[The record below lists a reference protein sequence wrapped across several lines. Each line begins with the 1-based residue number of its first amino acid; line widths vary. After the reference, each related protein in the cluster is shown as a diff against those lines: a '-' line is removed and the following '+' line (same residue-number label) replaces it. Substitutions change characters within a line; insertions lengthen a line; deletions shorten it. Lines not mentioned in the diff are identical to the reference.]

1 MELTNGELIKAD
13 AQEKLGINVAEAN
26 GVADGNLVKGIIQTG
41 LAKENLSKSV
51 HPSANSNSDSNYDD
65 PAGDIKPAEKYQQED
80 GFCEIEMEEE
90 EQDSATEISSSDDA
104 VERLTST
111 GNHVEKEE
119 NDDNIIAVSPKVNG
133 YIQVIQPDI
142 HLPKPEAPP
151 GLSPSSTPSPRQN
164 DDVVTRSKSWS
175 NSFTVVDMPSI
186 GKFIKERSSSLSASI
201 SKGFSFVKSD
211 DGDDYN
217 MNHKVNSFDS
227 GVTRLNIS
235 GLKVTVKLKKDDEEE
250 QIKGRISF
258 FSRSN
263 CRDCTAVRSFFRERG
278 LKFVEINIDVYRQ
291 REKELI
297 ERTGNSQVPQ
307 IFFNEKLFGGL
318 VALNSLRNSGGFEQR
333 LKEMLAKKC
342 SGNAPAPPVYG
353 FDDHEEEPTDEMV
366 GIVKVLRQK
375 LPIQD
380 RLMKMKIV
388 KNCFA
393 GNEMVEVI
401 IHHFDCGRKKGS
413 LILVNDMIKAC
424 ICRPT
429 QRLKIEKLVKSPQRL
444 KPSPWSFLS
453 GPTPLRIMTETTPR
467 RWIRSTQTLSVIL
480 LVKRKRQS
488 CFYDDGHAVEIG
500 KQLARKHF
508 IHHVFGANDFEDG
521 NHYYRFIEH
530 EPFIP
535 KCHNFRGSTNDG
547 EPKPVVVV
555 GQRLNKI
562 MSAILESYAS
572 DDRCLVDYAGIS
584 KSEEFRR
591 YVNLAQDLHRVD
603 LLKLSQDEKLAFFLN
618 LHNAMV
624 IHAVIRV
631 GCPEGAIDRR
641 SFYSDFQYIVGGS
654 PYSLNT
660 IKNGVLRSNRR
671 SPYSLVKPFGTGDKR
686 LEVVLPKVNP
696 LIHFGL
702 CNGTRSSPTVRFFT
716 PQGIE
721 AELRCATR
729 EFFQSNGIKVDLEK
743 RTVYLTRI
751 IKWFSGDFGQEK
763 EIMRWII
770 NYLDAT
776 KAGLLTHLLGDG
788 GPVNI
793 VYQDYD
799 WSINA

>member
-26 GVADGNLVKGIIQTG
+26 GSVADGNLVKGIIQTG

-51 HPSANSNSDSNYDD
+51 HPSPNSNSDFNYDD
-65 PAGDIKPAEKYQQED
+65 PAGDIKPAQKDQQED

-90 EQDSATEISSSDDA
+90 KQDSATEIFSSDDA
-104 VERLTST
+104 VERITST

-119 NDDNIIAVSPKVNG
+119 NDDIIAVSPKVNG

-151 GLSPSSTPSPRQN
+151 GLSPSSTPSPQQN
-164 DDVVTRSKSWS
+164 DDVVTRSKSLP

-186 GKFIKERSSSLSASI
+186 GKFIKDRSNSLSASI
-201 SKGFSFVKSD
+201 SKRFSFFKSD

-227 GVTRLNIS
+227 GVTRFNIS

-353 FDDHEEEPTDEMV
+353 FDDHEEESTDEMV
-366 GIVKVLRQK
+366 WIVKVLRQK

-388 KNCFA
+388 RNCFA

-401 IHHFDCGRKKGS
+401 IHHFDCGRKK
-413 LILVNDMIKAC
+413 
-424 ICRPT
+424 
-429 QRLKIEKLVKSPQRL
+429 
-444 KPSPWSFLS
+444 
-453 GPTPLRIMTETTPR
+453 
-467 RWIRSTQTLSVIL
+467 
-480 LVKRKRQS
+480 
-488 CFYDDGHAVEIG
+488 AVEIG

-508 IHHVFGANDFEDG
+508 IHHVFGENDFEDG

-535 KCHNFRGSTNDG
+535 KCYNFRGSTNDS
-547 EPKPVVVV
+547 EPKPAVVV

-562 MSAILESYAS
+562 MSAILESHAS

-591 YVNLAQDLHRVD
+591 YDNLAQDLHRVD
-603 LLKLSQDEKLAFFLN
+603 VLKLSQDEKLAFFLN

-660 IKNGVLRSNRR
+660 IKNGILRSNRR

-729 EFFQSNGIKVDLEK
+729 EFFQRNGIEVDLEK

-763 EIMRWII
+763 EILRWII